1 MKFSSTECFHFLITP
16 GYHTIFGSPAHFD
29 YLCQG
34 YIPSPKMLQFTA
46 QHMQWESVTDFR
58 RLPRVEVWWKQIIW
72 STDTFSTQ
80 LSSIRIL
87 LLFAINLWCHNK
99 CINTTYF
106 FFKAYMINNIS
117 TVSAFLLYTFYKIFS
132 PELLQSVGKIS
143 NKYWENFK
151 QVMSK
156 DQQTLSPHKK
166 DPA

>member
-1 MKFSSTECFHFLITP
+1 MKFSSTECFHLLITP

-72 STDTFSTQ
+72 STDTFSTP
-80 LSSIRIL
+80 LSSIRIF

-106 FFKAYMINNIS
+106 FLKLIWS
-117 TVSAFLLYTFYKIFS
+117 TILVQYQPFYYIPFTKYFLPNYSKVLGKFQTSI
-132 PELLQSVGKIS
+132 GKIS
-143 NKYWENFK
+143 NK
-151 QVMSK
+151 
-156 DQQTLSPHKK
+156 
-166 DPA
+166 